1 LENQVLKQKDS
12 FSITQLSKILLAYSM
27 NNREIPDSV
36 WKDLLEV
43 VLSKIDKADSKDTF
57 YICMSLGKGKIKP

>member
-1 LENQVLKQKDS
+1 VLKQKDS

-57 YICMSLGKGKIKP
+57 YICTSLGKGKIKP